1 MRYTSILRASV
12 VLVFVIAMGLIV
24 TLPWAGKA
32 AAAEGKT
39 LKIGVLLGLGN
50 PLGRDTQKLVEAV
63 SEAVNKKG
71 GLTIGGEKYH
81 IQLILYDN
89 KDSAETARAGA
100 ERLVFQDGVKFILGD
115 TTADAWLP
123 VTEANK
129 VVAIV
134 TTPSPAAVN
143 ARLKY
148 TFQASFLNTG
158 TIVNWGWFCGA
169 FPAKKKLGGLFAD
182 GLAGHGDAK
191 QLEVLSKV
199 FGLDMSDHVFYPA
212 GTTDFSALATRIKSG
227 EPQVFT
233 TAGTGPRADPCTQGD
248 APGRLGRPLLRL
260 PPAQPRIMGSTGA
273 HGYPRGLIFRD
284 RRHRRGN
291 QPGDNADSRLQ
302 GGAGRVDRQVR
313 EMGES
318 QYRPVAPLVSV
329 EGGPGSLGEHRSRKG
344 GGHHR
349 KGTEVRYAVWPGDDD
364 QPAGYGKPD
373 ENGRYH
379 FRNDHGNSGERQG
392 EDPSPHIPGRG
403 LRVHQ
408 EIEDIRNV
416 PPINVAAAFLLSKR
430 VKKRMVDC
438 PKMREHVLEV
448 KAG

>member
-233 TAGTGPRADPCTQGD
+233 TAGTGPLEQTLALKAMRQAGWEGPYFGY
-248 APGRLGRPLLRL
+248 RPLNPGLWGQLAPMDTLEGSYFAIGDIDAAISLGTTPTAVSKEAQDAWIAKYGKWENPNTDLSPHWYLLRAAL
-260 PPAQPRIMGSTGA
+260 EASGSVDPEKVAATIAKGLKFDMPFGQAMMISRPDMGSPTRTVDTIFATTMGTVEKGKVKILHRISLEEA
-273 HGYPRGLIFRD
+273 LGYIKKSKIF
-284 RRHRRGN
+284 
-291 QPGDNADSRLQ
+291 
-302 GGAGRVDRQVR
+302 
-313 EMGES
+313 
-318 QYRPVAPLVSV
+318 
-329 EGGPGSLGEHRSRKG
+329 
-344 GGHHR
+344 
-349 KGTEVRYAVWPGDDD
+349 GTYP
-364 QPAGYGKPD
+364 Q
-373 ENGRYH
+373 
-379 FRNDHGNSGERQG
+379 
-392 EDPSPHIPGRG
+392 
-403 LRVHQ
+403 
-408 EIEDIRNV
+408 
-416 PPINVAAAFLLSKR
+416 
-430 VKKRMVDC
+430 
-438 PKMREHVLEV
+438 
-448 KAG
+448 